1 MEYIIPKNLTGFCG
15 RVVSKIHSSTLI
27 LTCLWTSKRVLMKA
41 LYNNEKRCK
50 CSNVLRH
57 TYHLARIY
65 LRHPQWPE
73 QACDHP
79 FLKRKLLPSGRPR
92 SPYVPQTQGPCPRI
106 RPSYCGAGLQSM
118 ARHFSTW
125 VFQVSGADFAQ
136 LKLQQRN
143 NIFSF
148 QKTNHPVVLSRVN
161 TRNMNGQAGR
171 QTDMIYFSINRFL
184 KRH

>member
-1 MEYIIPKNLTGFCG
+1 M
-15 RVVSKIHSSTLI
+15 
-27 LTCLWTSKRVLMKA
+27 
-41 LYNNEKRCK
+41 
-50 CSNVLRH
+50 LRH

-79 FLKRKLLPSGRPR
+79 FLKRKLLPLGRPR

-125 VFQVSGADFAQ
+125 VFQVSGAGFAQ

-171 QTDMIYFSINRFL
+171 QTDKIYFSINRFL